1 MRRIR
6 DHIIGV
12 QADLEMSSQD
22 GAYVFRQLVIN
33 DPWPNFNARTR
44 ELTTLRRTRNSKDKI
59 FNMETFKRYTTSGL
73 SC

>member
-1 MRRIR
+1 MTTLSAYKQIWRCRRKI
-6 DHIIGV
+6 
-12 QADLEMSSQD
+12 